1 MIVSPS
7 DAVSV
12 WLAWHTQP
20 YWGYQAV
27 PVVVYRAVQLN
38 QATEPV
44 LTTNSWWMVRCATQG
59 QCTSP
64 SVTYQLESHRAKT
77 DKEEISPNNYEGL
90 VDWVLFIVWKCLMWL
105 PFFEHFLFTL
115 RETKAFSRVH
125 NLYQCMKCFSTDL
138 LSNWSLCQGLL
149 CKLISLQAA
158 LFAIFFSFKLFFFWI
173 VLLSS

>member
-1 MIVSPS
+1 MLWVSGLLGTLSPTE
-7 DAVSV
+7 A
-12 WLAWHTQP
+12 TRQ
-20 YWGYQAV
+20 YQWWCTGL
-27 PVVVYRAVQLN
+27 YSWTRQLN
-38 QATEPV
+38 LFWQQTADDGKV
-44 LTTNSWWMVRCATQG
+44 CATQG

-64 SVTYQLESHRAKT
+64 SVTYQVESHRAKT